1 MSPSV
6 AAVALPTGEFEYVS
20 HWQLA
25 APVDAVWRALIETE
39 HWPSW
44 WRYVKRVESLR
55 RGDADG
61 LGAVDRITWTSRLP
75 YGFTFDVEVVESR
88 RHERLR
94 GVARGQLEGV
104 GSWELTDDA
113 SGTTSLRYTWQLALN
128 TRWMRLTAP
137 LMAPV
142 FRWNHEGVMHAGAQ
156 GVARHLGARLLR
168 G

>member
-1 MSPSV
+1 MNESM
-6 AAVALPTGEFEYVS
+6 AAAAPLAGEFEYVS
-20 HWQLA
+20 HWHVA
-25 APVDAVWRALIETE
+25 APPDAVWRALIETE
-39 HWPSW
+39 HWPRG
-44 WRYVKRVESLR
+44 WRYVKQVQSLR
-55 RGDADG
+55 PGNADG

-104 GSWELTDDA
+104 GLWELADGG
-113 SGTTSLRYTWQLALN
+113 SCTTRLRYTWQLALN

-137 LMAPV
+137 FMAPV
-142 FRWNHEGVMHAGAQ
+142 FRWNHEGVMHAGAE
-156 GVARHLGARLLR
+156 GLARHLGVTLLK

>member
-1 MSPSV
+1 MSASTP
-6 AAVALPTGEFEYVS
+6 AMAPQAGDFEYVS
-20 HWQLA
+20 HWQLT
-25 APVDAVWRALIETE
+25 APVEAVWRALIKTE

-44 WRYVKRVESLR
+44 WRYVKRVQSLR
-55 RGDADG
+55 PGEADG

-88 RHERLR
+88 PCERLR

-104 GSWELTDDA
+104 GLWELTEDR
-113 SGTTSLRYTWQLALN
+113 SGATRVRYTWQLDLN

-156 GVARHLGARLLR
+156 GVARHLGARLLE